1 MYLRGDGLGLNW
13 NNGIILNSTS
23 STSWSGTFTYTQSEV
38 GKNVSMKP
46 LESDNR
52 WSIGAN
58 FVVRLPAQ
66 SSTVDFYPW
75 FWSGAGQYGIIG
87 SLFSPQLNNTRDIII
102 YTPPSYYENTLK
114 TINNVLIMHDGQ
126 NIFNASTSFAGVAW
140 DCQDT
145 INSLVVQGLMEE
157 VLIIGV
163 YNTPNRLNEY
173 TYIYDPCYS
182 KNILGNCEG
191 GGGEGDLYL
200 DFLIENVVPYV
211 KEAGFRIVTEREN
224 LGILGS
230 SLGGLISCYA
240 GWTRGSV
247 FSKSGCMSSSFWWDT
262 ENFNRDILVNYP
274 PPSFSTF
281 YLDSGNCCPEPYSDD
296 AFQTKA
302 VRNSMEEL
310 GFVLDK
316 DLFYYLDQ
324 GGQHSEYYWGRRFDV
339 PMKDL
344 YPITLSPT
352 NPI

>member
-1 MYLRGDGLGLNW
+1 
-13 NNGIILNSTS
+13 
-23 STSWSGTFTYTQSEV
+23 
-38 GKNVSMKP
+38 MKP

-52 WSIGAN
+52 WSIGSN
-58 FVVRLPAQ
+58 FVVKLPPQ
-66 SSTVDFYPW
+66 SSTVDLYPW

-140 DCQDT
+140 NCQDT

-200 DFLIENVVPYV
+200 DFLIENVVPFV
-211 KEAGFRIVTEREN
+211 KQAGFRIVTEREN

-240 GWTRGSV
+240 GLFLFPFV
-247 FSKSGCMSSSFWWDT
+247 FFFPPGVFEMWRARVCSGFLNYLILWKAKFHGISKRMDERICVLQERLHVFQ
-262 ENFNRDILVNYP
+262 FLVGY
-274 PPSFSTF
+274 
-281 YLDSGNCCPEPYSDD
+281 
-296 AFQTKA
+296 
-302 VRNSMEEL
+302 
-310 GFVLDK
+310 
-316 DLFYYLDQ
+316 
-324 GGQHSEYYWGRRFDV
+324 
-339 PMKDL
+339 
-344 YPITLSPT
+344 
-352 NPI
+352 